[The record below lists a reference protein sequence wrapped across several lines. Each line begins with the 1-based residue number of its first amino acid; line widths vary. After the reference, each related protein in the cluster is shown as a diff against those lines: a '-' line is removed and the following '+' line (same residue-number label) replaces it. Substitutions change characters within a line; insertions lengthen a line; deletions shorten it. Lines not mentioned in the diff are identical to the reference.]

1 MENLVGP
8 CARAVKL
15 PLPIFCENDGHAI
28 WFGDVYKSEIM
39 RYGLVMCENL
49 RLCVAGEGIADTTS
63 STFKHHT
70 AKTTAEHAVISFL
83 EQCRELPGISTL
95 WCTFIWITYYFG
107 AISYSICSINQEIAR
122 IFPAG
127 FSCMATSITWL
138 CFFGSFHSAH
148 NERMLVR

>member
-1 MENLVGP
+1 MESTKKAEFDKTADGKSRGTM
-8 CARAVKL
+8 CASGEAASANFLWKWWSCDMVWWFVK
-15 PLPIFCENDGHAI
+15 I
-28 WFGDVYKSEIM
+28 W
-39 RYGLVMCENL
+39 
-49 RLCVAGEGIADTTS
+49 GEGVADTTS
-63 STFKHHT
+63 NTFDHHT
-70 AKTTAEHAVISFL
+70 AKTTAEPAVTRSL
-83 EQCRELPGISTL
+83 EHCKELPGISTL
-95 WCTFIWITYYFG
+95 WCTFMWIMYYLG